1 MSASAARPL
10 LAIAESVSANPDMA
24 LQTPVLLAR
33 QALERAVAEY
43 WRIRCPGVERS
54 PRGIQM
60 LCLYVFLDDED
71 LAIETRATWKTLSAF
86 SHHHP
91 YEPPPSARELD
102 HALKVIRRFVEHV
115 ERQAAR

>member
-1 MSASAARPL
+1 MSPE
-10 LAIAESVSANPDMA
+10 IA
-24 LQTPVLLAR
+24 VLMAR
-33 QALERAVAEY
+33 QTIEQAAVDY
-43 WRIRCPGVERS
+43 WRVACPGVEGS

-60 LCLYVFLDDED
+60 LCLRAFMED
-71 LAIETRATWKTLSAF
+71 REFAVEAYATWRVLSAF

-91 YEPPPSARELD
+91 YEPPPSAPELD